1 MAFPRSLSLRWLEIV
16 ANFNFTVEYRKA
28 ALHTDV
34 DFLSRHVPNTEA
46 GAKADSP
53 SEDDGDDDDIDQ
65 ESNALII
72 HQISWK
78 DNQGQDE
85 TTEECFKAA
94 QEQDEIIN
102 RVKDWINSRKI
113 PEKKELLQMPLELR
127 QYLGIIPALQ
137 IQPNGLLVRKK
148 LEGEHLETRQLRP
161 CIPAKLQE
169 KIIARIHQEAGH
181 VRL

>member
-1 MAFPRSLSLRWLEIV
+1 M
-16 ANFNFTVEYRKA
+16 
-28 ALHTDV
+28 
-34 DFLSRHVPNTEA
+34 PNAET
-46 GAKADSP
+46 GAKADGP
-53 SEDDGDDDDIDQ
+53 PDDGDDDDDTNH

-78 DNQGQDE
+78 DNQGHDE

-102 RVKDWINSRKI
+102 QVKDWINSGKT
-113 PEKKELLQMPLELR
+113 PEKKELLQMPIELR
-127 QYLGIIPALQ
+127 QYLGIMPALQ

-161 CIPAKLQE
+161 CIPAKL
-169 KIIARIHQEAGH
+169 
-181 VRL
+181 